1 MVAVISLLFLKA
13 AFFITHNK
21 TEQVGGDFVQVMEWS
36 VATPWKVFHYSSSF
50 QFMIH
55 MHNSNA
61 LDLTNLQK
69 YGFFVSLALIWR
81 WDFRFN

>member
-36 VATPWKVFHYSSSF
+36 VATP
-50 QFMIH
+50 
-55 MHNSNA
+55 
-61 LDLTNLQK
+61 
-69 YGFFVSLALIWR
+69 
-81 WDFRFN
+81 